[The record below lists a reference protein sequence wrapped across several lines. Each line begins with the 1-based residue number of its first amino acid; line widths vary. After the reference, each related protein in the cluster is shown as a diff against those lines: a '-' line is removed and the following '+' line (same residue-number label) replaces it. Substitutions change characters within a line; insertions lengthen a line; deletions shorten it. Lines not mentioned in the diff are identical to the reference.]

1 MATTTTNGAGLGDLD
16 ARFRAVVAELDRV
29 GLGELQSTC
38 RRWRS
43 VLDGVEAKRLAAEMA
58 PDEDERPTRR
68 RAAAGGARSRAAAR
82 RAARRAAAVKK
93 NPKLVD
99 DMNSGRLS
107 SEQADTIAD
116 AASKSDGAAACD
128 QGLIDAVAEAGVDAG
143 RRIASDWLQQR
154 ADKDKTQS
162 RHDRQHR
169 LRRMSTYTDPHR
181 GTDVLKLEGT
191 TSAIEEL
198 RARIELRERQL
209 WEADGGRDLK
219 PGEHRRTREQ
229 RLFDAAQDILL
240 GTTAAAQTSGRPA
253 VVLNI
258 DASNPEAAAEMVGVG
273 PIPDTV
279 AAEILARANI
289 FINIHDIDRTS
300 LWFGRLK
307 RRATLT
313 QFIALAARDKGCVLC
328 GAHWMRCE
336 VHHLTPWNSP
346 AKGETNIDDLAL
358 TCSTCHHDTH
368 AAELTIVRG
377 ANGTWTTRPA
387 HPHEIAPRRPHNPE
401 RTRKDKRPLTIVDE
415 TAGDEG
421 RNNNNEHQRPTK
433 QPSGNDASD
442 DEAA

>member
-1 MATTTTNGAGLGDLD
+1 MPTTTTNGAQVGDLD
-16 ARFRAVVAELDRV
+16 VRFRAVVAELDGV
-29 GLGELQSTC
+29 GFGELQSTC

-43 VLDGVEAKRLAAEMA
+43 VLDAVEAKRLAAVMA

-93 NPKLVD
+93 NPKLAD
-99 DMNSGRLS
+99 DMDSGRLS

-128 QGLIDAVAEAGVDAG
+128 QGLIDAIAEAGVDAG

-198 RARIELRERQL
+198 RTRIELRERQL

-229 RLFDAAQDILL
+229 RLFDAAQDLLL
-240 GTTAAAQTSGRPA
+240 GTSDASSGGKPA

-258 DASNPEAAAEMVGVG
+258 NANNPDAAAEMVGVG
-273 PIPDTV
+273 PVPDSV
-279 AAEILARANI
+279 AAEILSRANI
-289 FINIHDIDRTS
+289 FLKIADLEGKT
-300 LWFGRLK
+300 LWWGRLK

-328 GAHWMRCE
+328 GAHWLRCE

-377 ANGTWTTRPA
+377 PHSTWTTRPA
-387 HPHEIAPRRPHNPE
+387 HPHEIAPKRPQRPE
-401 RTRKDKRPLTIVDE
+401 RQHRGERPITIVDNQPKNC
-415 TAGDEG
+415 EG
-421 RNNNNEHQRPTK
+421 KENSEHQMPTK
-433 QPSGNDASD
+433 KPSEPESSD

>member
-1 MATTTTNGAGLGDLD
+1 
-16 ARFRAVVAELDRV
+16 
-29 GLGELQSTC
+29 
-38 RRWRS
+38 
-43 VLDGVEAKRLAAEMA
+43 
-58 PDEDERPTRR
+58 
-68 RAAAGGARSRAAAR
+68 
-82 RAARRAAAVKK
+82 
-93 NPKLVD
+93 
-99 DMNSGRLS
+99 
-107 SEQADTIAD
+107 
-116 AASKSDGAAACD
+116 
-128 QGLIDAVAEAGVDAG
+128 
-143 RRIASDWLQQR
+143 
-154 ADKDKTQS
+154 
-162 RHDRQHR
+162 
-169 LRRMSTYTDPHR
+169 
-181 GTDVLKLEGT
+181 VLKLEGT

-289 FINIHDIDRTS
+289 FINIHDIDRKT
-300 LWFGRLK
+300 LWWGRLK
-307 RRATLT
+307 RRASLT

-328 GAHWMRCE
+328 GTHWLRCE

-377 ANGTWTTRPA
+377 PHSTWTTRPA
-387 HPHEIAPRRPHNPE
+387 LAHEIAP
-401 RTRKDKRPLTIVDE
+401 KRPQRPACQHRGERPITIVDNQPKNC
-415 TAGDEG
+415 EG
-421 RNNNNEHQRPTK
+421 KENSEHQMPTK
-433 QPSGNDASD
+433 KPSEPESSD

>member
-1 MATTTTNGAGLGDLD
+1 MPTTTTNGAKADELD
-16 ARFRAVVAELDRV
+16 ARFRAVVAELDGV

-43 VLDGVEAKRLAAEMA
+43 VLDAVEAKRLAAEMA

-93 NPKLVD
+93 NPKLAD
-99 DMNSGRLS
+99 DMDSGRLS

-143 RRIASDWLQQR
+143 RQIASDWLQQR
-154 ADKDKTQS
+154 ADKDKTKNK
-162 RHDRQHR
+162 HDRQHR
-169 LRRMSTYTDPHR
+169 LRRMSAYTDPHR

-209 WEADGGRDLK
+209 WEADGGRDLAGGK
-219 PGEHRRTREQ
+219 HRRTREQ

-240 GTTAAAQTSGRPA
+240 GTSTSSAGGKPA

-279 AAEILARANI
+279 AAEILSRANI
-289 FINIHDIDRTS
+289 FINIHDIDRKS

-328 GAHWMRCE
+328 GAHWLRCE

-346 AKGETNIDDLAL
+346 AKGQTNIDDLAL

-368 AAELTIVRG
+368 AAELTIIRG
-377 ANGTWTTRPA
+377 PNGTWITRPA
-387 HPHEIAPRRPHNPE
+387 LPHEIAPKRPHKPE
-401 RTRKDKRPLTIVDE
+401 RRHRDKRPLTIVD
-415 TAGDEG
+415 TGSAGSRTSKQTES
-421 RNNNNEHQRPTK
+421 RTPVKRPAR
-433 QPSGNDASD
+433 PEPSD

>member
-1 MATTTTNGAGLGDLD
+1 MDTRATWATTID
-16 ARFRAVVAELDRV
+16 AAIAAFDHAP
-29 GLGELQSTC
+29 LGEVQSFC
-38 RRWRS
+38 A
-43 VLDGVEAKRLAAEMA
+43 GVRAKVDAFEAKRLAAEMA
-58 PDEDERPTRR
+58 PDEDEQPTRR

-82 RAARRAAAVKK
+82 RTARRAAAIKK
-93 NPKLVD
+93 NPKLAD
-99 DMNSGRLS
+99 DMDSGRLT

-154 ADKDKTQS
+154 ADKNKTQNN
-162 RHDRQHR
+162 HDRQHR
-169 LRRMSTYTDPHR
+169 RRRMSTYTDPHR

-209 WEADGGRDLK
+209 WETDGGRDLK
-219 PGEHRRTREQ
+219 PTKHRRSREQ

-240 GTTAAAQTSGRPA
+240 GTAAGAQSGGKPA

-258 DASNPEAAAEMVGVG
+258 DASNPQAAAEMVGVG
-273 PIPDTV
+273 PVPDSV

-289 FINIHDIDRTS
+289 FINIADVDRKT
-300 LWFGRLK
+300 LWWGRLK

-328 GAHWMRCE
+328 GAHWLRCE
-336 VHHLTPWNSP
+336 VHHLTPWNAP

-368 AAELTIVRG
+368 AAELTIARG
-377 ANGTWTTRPA
+377 PHGTWTTRPA
-387 HPHEIAPRRPHNPE
+387 LPNEIAPKRPHKTE
-401 RTRKDKRPLTIVDE
+401 RTHTDKRPLTIADNQPTR
-415 TAGDEG
+415 TAGPNDS
-421 RNNNNEHQRPTK
+421 EHRAPTK
-433 QPSGNDASD
+433 QPAKPESAD